1 MTQPLETD
9 EQEILN
15 SYEQGEWQSVK
26 TLREDLRQYQA
37 YAAAMLEQSGQVS
50 IVLSEEDLKG
60 IQRKALE
67 SGMPYQ
73 KLIADIVH
81 QFVTGRLVERPGAS
95 TQPRCL

>member
-37 YAAAMLEQSGQVS
+37 YAAMLEQSGQVS

-67 SGMPYQ
+67 SCVPYQ
-73 KLIADIVH
+73 KLIADVVH

-95 TQPRCL
+95 TQPCCL

>member
-1 MTQPLETD
+1 MTQPLESD
-9 EQEILN
+9 EQEILT

-26 TLREDLRQYQA
+26 TLREDLHQYQA
-37 YAAAMLEQSGQVS
+37 YAATTLAQSGQIS
-50 IVLSEEDLKG
+50 IALSEEDLKA

-81 QFVTGRLVERPGAS
+81 QFVTGRLIERPKA
-95 TQPRCL
+95 